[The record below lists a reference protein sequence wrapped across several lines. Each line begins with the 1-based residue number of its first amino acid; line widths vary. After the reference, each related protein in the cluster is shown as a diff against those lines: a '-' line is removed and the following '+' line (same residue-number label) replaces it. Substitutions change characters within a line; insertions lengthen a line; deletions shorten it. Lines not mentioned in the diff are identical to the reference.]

1 MVEQVWK
8 KEVGSLEF
16 KDALVIGEREENGG
30 TMLQSWYEKKN
41 RVAEQRNK
49 LGRQILGY
57 WNFEVRAVSYNG
69 ISKSS
74 FSSWPASS
82 LLQFTRYFWKCDTTR
97 VQKPNSNKLKV
108 ATFCGLFSSDTRET
122 PLVRVSH
129 VRMCDFFYVL
139 VMAGTVFYFLFF

>member
-1 MVEQVWK
+1 VWK

-57 WNFEVRAVSYNG
+57 
-69 ISKSS
+69 
-74 FSSWPASS
+74 
-82 LLQFTRYFWKCDTTR
+82 
-97 VQKPNSNKLKV
+97 
-108 ATFCGLFSSDTRET
+108 
-122 PLVRVSH
+122 
-129 VRMCDFFYVL
+129 
-139 VMAGTVFYFLFF
+139 